1 MFTKISISNI
11 LIIIS
16 LFFTVL
22 LYKYPE
28 ISVFWMNSFYLDQWK
43 YHIYFLQFF
52 TSTFLHWWIIHFL
65 SNALFIFIF
74 WNTVELIIWKRNYLI
89 FYIFSVFFIWL
100 WLTFLWEWNT
110 IWISWFCM
118 ATLAYYT
125 LKLKSIKN
133 PDYKWWITAMVI
145 NVWIWF
151 YPWISLFWHLF
162 WVIAWVIF
170 YYLLKDF
177 LKRAL
182 IPIEET

>member
-28 ISVFWMNSFYLDQWK
+28 ISVFGMNSFYLDQGK

-52 TSTFLHWWIIHFL
+52 TSTFLHGGIIHFL

-74 WNTVELIIWKRNYLI
+74 GNTVELIIGKRNYLI
-89 FYIFSVFFIWL
+89 FYIFSVFFIGL
-100 WLTFLWEWNT
+100 GLTFLGEGNT
-110 IWISWFCM
+110 IGISGFCM

-133 PDYKWWITAMVI
+133 PDYKGGITAMVI
-145 NVWIWF
+145 NVGIGF
-151 YPWISLFWHLF
+151 YPGISLFGHLF
-162 WVIAWVIF
+162 GVIAGVIF